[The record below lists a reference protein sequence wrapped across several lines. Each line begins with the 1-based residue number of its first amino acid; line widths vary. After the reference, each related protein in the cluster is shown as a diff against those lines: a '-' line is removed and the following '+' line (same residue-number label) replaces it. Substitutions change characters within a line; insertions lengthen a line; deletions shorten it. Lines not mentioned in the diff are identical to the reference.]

1 MLQRPFLLQE
11 YFVYNSSVSV
21 PVMNTIEFVTRIMHM
36 VRALFIVYLF
46 VLFNSVIRGDYVP
59 WLSLI
64 DLQLLAMI

>member
-1 MLQRPFLLQE
+1 
-11 YFVYNSSVSV
+11 
-21 PVMNTIEFVTRIMHM
+21 MNTIEFVTRIMHM